1 MWIPPRGGGD
11 GAAAALASMRMSTLL
26 SAARAR
32 FDALPGGRFDAWLA
46 AVLAVAQLLILWK
59 SWGAVTAGRPAVL
72 ILGVAVA
79 LAMTL
84 PLAARRRAPFTV
96 FAVIAAA
103 TFAHALLPLL
113 AQGVLAG
120 PAPGPLVALYSVAA
134 HDRPGRSWVAAGV
147 SGGWLGI
154 LYLVT
159 DAAGFVPFLTAVL
172 VACWVSGRLA
182 RTRALYVAELERDRE
197 ARARL
202 AVADERARIARE
214 LHDVIAHAVSVVH
227 VQARAARGAL
237 HTDVRAAE
245 GALEAVE
252 HTAGQALGEMRLLL
266 GALRDD
272 DAHPERSPQPSI
284 TDLDALVDRYR
295 HAGLPVRMHE
305 TGDAGPLPTAVGVA
319 VYRIVQES
327 LTNALKHATPSEV
340 TVRVGY
346 DDTRVQVEVVNDG
359 AAGPVPRQADLEG
372 GLGLAGMRER
382 TRLLGGHLSATAE
395 PAGRFRVHA
404 TLPVDK
410 DERHGVELQ
419 EQP

>member
-1 MWIPPRGGGD
+1 M
-11 GAAAALASMRMSTLL
+11 ASALASVPMSSRL

-32 FDALPGGRFDAWLA
+32 FDALPASRLDAWLA
-46 AVLAVAQLLILWK
+46 AALTVAQLLILWK
-59 SWGAVTAGRPAVL
+59 SWGAVTAGRPALL
-72 ILGVAVA
+72 ILGVGVV
-79 LAMTL
+79 LVMTL
-84 PLAARRRAPFTV
+84 PLAARRRAPFAV
-96 FAVIAAA
+96 FAVITGA

-120 PAPGPLVALYSVAA
+120 PALGPLVALYSVAA
-134 HDRPGRSWVAAGV
+134 YDRAGRSWVAAGM
-147 SGGWLGI
+147 SAGWVGV

-159 DAAGFVPFLTAVL
+159 DGADFVLFLAAVL
-172 VACWVSGRLA
+172 VASWVSGRLA

-214 LHDVIAHAVSVVH
+214 LHDVVAHAVSVVH

-252 HTAGQALGEMRLLL
+252 RTAGQALGEMRLLL
-266 GALRDD
+266 GALREGNVQ
-272 DAHPERSPQPSI
+272 PERSPQPSS

-295 HAGLPVRMHE
+295 HAGLPVQMHE
-305 TGDAGPLPTAVGVA
+305 ASGAGPLPAAVGAA

-327 LTNALKHATPSEV
+327 LTNALKHADPSEV
-340 TVRVGY
+340 IVRVDH

-359 AAGPVPRQADLEG
+359 ATGRVERDG

-382 TRLLGGHLSATAE
+382 ARLLGGHLSATAE
-395 PAGRFRVHA
+395 PAGGFRVHA

-410 DERHGVELQ
+410 HERHEVALQ
-419 EQP
+419 DQP